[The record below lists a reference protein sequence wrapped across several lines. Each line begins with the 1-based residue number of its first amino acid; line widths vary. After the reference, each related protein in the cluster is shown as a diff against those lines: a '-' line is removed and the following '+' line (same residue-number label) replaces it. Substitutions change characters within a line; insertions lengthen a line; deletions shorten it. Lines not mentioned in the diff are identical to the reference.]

1 MIAAQLSPQPPSQQ
15 RGVTLIELIVSIVI
29 ITIAMV
35 GILSVMTLTTSH
47 SADPMIRHQAIAI
60 AQSYM
65 EEIQSHNFC
74 DPDTASCGCSGI
86 YEASRDLYDNV
97 CDYNDPALASDIRD
111 QDNNSISELSGYTV
125 DVSIAPTALDG
136 IPASDALK
144 IDVQVSHA
152 TGLVDFTLTSFSTR
166 Y

>member
-1 MIAAQLSPQPPSQQ
+1 MITSHHPFHQT
-15 RGVTLIELIVSIVI
+15 GVTLIELVVSIVI
-29 ITIAMV
+29 ISIAMI

-65 EEIQSHNFC
+65 EEIQARNFC
-74 DPDTASCGCSGI
+74 DPDTGSCGCTGI

-97 CDYNDPALASDIRD
+97 CDYNDPSLANNIRD
-111 QDNNSISELSGYTV
+111 QDNNIINELNGYTV
-125 DVSIAPTALDG
+125 NVNVAEKALDG
-136 IPASDALK
+136 IPASDSLQ

-152 TGLVDFTLTSFSTR
+152 TGLVDVTLTSFRTR

>member
-1 MIAAQLSPQPPSQQ
+1 MNVNHHSLQQ
-15 RGVTLIELIVSIVI
+15 MGVTLIELVVSIVI
-29 ITIAMV
+29 ISIAMI
-35 GILSVMTLTTSH
+35 GILSVMTLTTTH

-65 EEIQSHNFC
+65 EEIQARNFC
-74 DPDTASCGCSGI
+74 DPDTGSCGCTGI

-97 CDYNDPALASDIRD
+97 CDYSDPSLATNVRD
-111 QDNNSISELSGYTV
+111 QDNIPVPELNGYTV
-125 DVSIAPTALDG
+125 NVSIAAAALDG

-144 IDVQVSHA
+144 IDVQVSHT
-152 TGLVDFTLTSFSTR
+152 TGLVDTTLTSFRTR